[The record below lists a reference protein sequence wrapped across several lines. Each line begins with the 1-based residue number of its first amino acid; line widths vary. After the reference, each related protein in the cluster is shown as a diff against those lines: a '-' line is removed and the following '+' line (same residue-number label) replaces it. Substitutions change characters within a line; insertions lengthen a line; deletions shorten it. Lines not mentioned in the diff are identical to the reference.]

1 MKVVVRLGVAGL
13 LAVALIPAPSR
24 ASTVTGPSVT
34 VVGSA
39 VKVRPTDQVGGTG
52 GANVTAA
59 RNEYESFQVVVSAG
73 TGPVTALRVSLASPL
88 SGTGGTIPAGNVTIY
103 REAYYDVTTVS
114 DSEGALG
121 RWPDAL
127 IPTVDPYFHET
138 RNAFPIDVP
147 AGENRVAWVDV
158 LVPQAQAAG
167 AYDGSLAVTA
177 TGFSATVPVH
187 LTVIDFGI
195 PSTASLA
202 SAFGMDWDT
211 PCQAF
216 YGESCITHEADGW
229 RTKAMFVQA
238 ALDDRITIG
247 YPEYQPITPPQERAY
262 FEQYILPM
270 LNGTAPTTL
279 PGAELTS
286 IQVDNGTWLP
296 GWRDEANAQG
306 FADRA
311 FVYACDEPN
320 TSAGAWRSCIK
331 QANLALSTWPQV
343 SILITTTIDNA
354 DRFGA
359 TSLIDTMV
367 PIVNEVHDKPGTGSG
382 YSGNQ
387 RPNYDGFLT
396 DPRNRLWM
404 YTSCETEGCAGDPS
418 TDPYWVGWPG
428 YPIDEPAS
436 EARAMGWLSF
446 LYRTAGELYYATDYK
461 LSTAWTDQFAFG
473 GNGDGTLFYPGT
485 PAMVGGTDPIPIE
498 SMRLKLIRDGY
509 EDYEYLKYLG
519 DHGLRAQALAVVK
532 GLFPKMYRTAATD
545 AQVQAARLQLAD
557 LVASVAGEATA
568 RSEPPAADP
577 RRTA

>member
-1 MKVVVRLGVAGL
+1 
-13 LAVALIPAPSR
+13 
-24 ASTVTGPSVT
+24 
-34 VVGSA
+34 
-39 VKVRPTDQVGGTG
+39 
-52 GANVTAA
+52 
-59 RNEYESFQVVVSAG
+59 
-73 TGPVTALRVSLASPL
+73 
-88 SGTGGTIPAGNVTIY
+88 
-103 REAYYDVTTVS
+103 
-114 DSEGALG
+114 
-121 RWPDAL
+121 
-127 IPTVDPYFHET
+127 
-138 RNAFPIDVP
+138 
-147 AGENRVAWVDV
+147 
-158 LVPQAQAAG
+158 
-167 AYDGSLAVTA
+167 
-177 TGFSATVPVH
+177 
-187 LTVIDFGI
+187 
-195 PSTASLA
+195 
-202 SAFGMDWDT
+202 
-211 PCQAF
+211 
-216 YGESCITHEADGW
+216 
-229 RTKAMFVQA
+229 
-238 ALDDRITIG
+238 
-247 YPEYQPITPPQERAY
+247 
-262 FEQYILPM
+262 M

-331 QANLALSTWPQV
+331 QANLALSKWPQV

-367 PIVNEVHDKPGTGSG
+367 PIVNEMHDKPGTGSG

-387 RPNYDGFLT
+387 RPNYDAFLA

-446 LYRTAGELYYATDYK
+446 LYRTAGELYYATDVK

-509 EDYEYLKYLG
+509 EDFEYLTYLG
-519 DHGLRAQALAVVK
+519 HHGLRAQALAIVK
-532 GLFPKMYRTAATD
+532 GLFPAMYRTAATD
-545 AQVQAARLQLAD
+545 AQVQDAHLQLAN
-557 LVASVAGEATA
+557 LVAAVAGEDHGPL
-568 RSEPPAADP
+568 RSS
-577 RRTA
+577 RG